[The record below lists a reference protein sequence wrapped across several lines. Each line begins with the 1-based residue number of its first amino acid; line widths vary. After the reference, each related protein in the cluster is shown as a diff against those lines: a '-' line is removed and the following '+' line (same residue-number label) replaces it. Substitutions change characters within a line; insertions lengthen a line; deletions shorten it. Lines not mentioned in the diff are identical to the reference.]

1 MTLKLFLLLMTAI
14 AVVCDSMLHPFYPQ
28 YFASVFGV
36 TDARHVGAYIASCSL
51 TVLLTFPLWALI
63 AKRVSVL
70 RLLIGTQLGTCLLS
84 LVCYGTRSLL
94 AFWVLSLCMMVC
106 KASYLLIYP
115 YVMSLEPK
123 ENHVSTI
130 SLLAFVVYFG
140 NILAAL
146 ASGALF
152 EFVDPRSLFVAMAA
166 GDALQIALCCFMLRA
181 AESHPAPS
189 SSKDETRIPTRYLLK
204 LGLVMFVLYFS
215 AYISEPFFA
224 QFWETVAALD
234 NKFVA
239 GSVFAIPGA
248 AALLGLF
255 LNASASDEEATP
267 YSGIAPA
274 IALGVA
280 SLAMQA
286 SGLPLAVVAGR
297 FLYGW
302 ALFQSMVR
310 LDGLL
315 FRYSTPET
323 YAVDF
328 SQANL
333 FQGLG
338 VLVASSCAGSLVE
351 AFGVRLPFGVA
362 ALGFVIGG
370 LLYLS
375 LFRSELRGGAEAS
388 LDSRAEPPAST
399 SQVTVDEGS
408 SAA

>member
-1 MTLKLFLLLMTAI
+1 MTLKLFLVLMTAI

-63 AKRVSVL
+63 AKRMSVL
-70 RLLIGTQLGTCLLS
+70 RLLIGTQLATCLLS
-84 LVCYGTRSLL
+84 LACYGTRSLL
-94 AFWVLSLCMMVC
+94 AFWIISLCMMVF

-115 YVMSLEPK
+115 YVMSLEAK

-152 EFVDPRSLFVAMAA
+152 EFVDPRSLFLAMAA
-166 GDALQIALCCFMLRA
+166 GDALQIALCFLMLRA
-181 AESHPAPS
+181 AEAQPAPAS
-189 SSKDETRIPTRYLLK
+189 SAGETSIPPRYLLK
-204 LGLVMFVLYFS
+204 LGIVMFVLYFS
-215 AYISEPFFA
+215 AYVSEPFFA
-224 QFWETVAALD
+224 QFWEAVSALD

-239 GSVFAIPGA
+239 GCVYAGPGA
-248 AALLGLF
+248 AALVGLYV
-255 LNASASDEEATP
+255 NSSTGDEEGTP
-267 YSGIAPA
+267 YAGIASA

-280 SLAMQA
+280 ALAMQA
-286 SGLPLAVVAGR
+286 SGLPIVVVVGR

-302 ALFQSMVR
+302 SLFQSMVR

-328 SQANL
+328 SKANL

-338 VLVASSCAGSLVE
+338 VLAASSCAGSLVE
-351 AFGVRLPFGVA
+351 AFGVRLPFAMA

-370 LLYLS
+370 FLYLS
-375 LFRSELRGGAEAS
+375 FFRSELRAS
-388 LDSRAEPPAST
+388 ADSVAG
-399 SQVTVDEGS
+399 VTVDEGS